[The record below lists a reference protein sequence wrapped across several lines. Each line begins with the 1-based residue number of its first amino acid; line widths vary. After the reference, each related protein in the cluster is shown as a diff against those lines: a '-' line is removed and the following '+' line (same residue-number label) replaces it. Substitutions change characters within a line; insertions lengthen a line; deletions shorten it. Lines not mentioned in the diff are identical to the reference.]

1 MSEGDGGGVERPFR
15 AGVLGATGLVG
26 QRLVVRLQ
34 RHPWFTLTA
43 LAASERSAGRPYL
56 EASAWSQTEAPP
68 TDPGK
73 VRRCLPEDLDDC
85 DVVFSALDSVTGQQA
100 EGLFAEA
107 GMAVV
112 SNSSAHRQ
120 TEDVPLLVPEI
131 NPDHLEL
138 LETQRRRTRGG
149 FIVTNPNCSV
159 GGLIFGLGALHRAFG
174 VRRVVV
180 ATMQAL
186 SGAGTEGP
194 RGLEMTDNVLPWI
207 RGEED
212 KIEQETRKILGT
224 VRDGAI
230 EPASIRVSPHC
241 HRVATVDGHLMAVS
255 VELDRDASPS
265 VAAETLAAFRGET
278 EVRDL
283 PSAPP
288 APIAVRVEDDRPQP
302 RLDRDT
308 GGGMTVVI
316 GRIRSC
322 PVLTLRFEL
331 LVHNTERGAA
341 GAAML
346 NAELLAIRGLLP
358 RRDAS

>member
-1 MSEGDGGGVERPFR
+1 MGGGIERPFR

-26 QRLVVRLQ
+26 QRLVVRLR

-56 EASAWSQTEAPP
+56 EAARWSQPEAPP
-68 TDPGK
+68 ADTGT

-85 DVVFSALDSVTGQQA
+85 DVVFSALDSTTGRES
-100 EGLFAEA
+100 EGAFAEA

-131 NPDHLEL
+131 NPGHLEL
-138 LETQRRRTRGG
+138 LETQRRRAGGG

-159 GGLIFGLGALHRAFG
+159 GGLIFGLGALHRTFG
-174 VRRVVV
+174 VRRAVV

-186 SGAGTEGP
+186 SGAGTDGP

-207 RGEED
+207 PGEED
-212 KIEQETRKILGT
+212 KIEPETRKILGT

-230 EPASIRVSPHC
+230 EPASMRVSPHC
-241 HRVATVDGHLMAVS
+241 HRVATVDGHLMAIS
-255 VELDRDASPS
+255 VELDRDASPAL
-265 VAAETLAAFRGET
+265 AAETLAGFRGRP

-283 PSAPP
+283 PSAPA
-288 APIAVRVEDDRPQP
+288 APIVIRVEDDRPQP

-308 GGGMTVVI
+308 GDGMAVVI
-316 GRIRSC
+316 GRIRPC
-322 PVLTLRFEL
+322 PVLSLRFEL

-341 GAAML
+341 GAAVL
-346 NAELLAIRGLLP
+346 NAELLAVRGLLP